1 MNRSTVKHLADLLRE
16 AMKLEGE
23 SEDSVELR
31 KLIESLERR
40 ERELARERTKLVKPT
55 LKKP

>member
-40 ERELARERTKLVKPT
+40 EGELARERTKLVKPT

>member
-1 MNRSTVKHLADLLRE
+1 
-16 AMKLEGE
+16 MKLEGE